1 MERQEMKSAIATI
14 LGTAAVG
21 MLKKHTGSRLR
32 LKKEPSAQ
40 VDLHFR
46 MRIPIKDDFDVYED
60 NDELDEI
67 ENELFNIKTE
77 DTGIEIKTINFEY
90 EDTNVIYLDL
100 TIELGQML
108 QSTKMIDLYKILQN
122 KVNELIRIVR
132 QFVDIKTS
140 KKKIKILSEDTIQQK
155 SFVKK
160 KDTIEDIY
168 TDQHWYETHTF
179 VKSRRP
185 MIEFD
190 VELSHPSELIV
201 NADTGE
207 VYDPSL
213 PSTSKL
219 RKR

>member
-1 MERQEMKSAIATI
+1 VNNSLPIIAGLIAT
-14 LGTAAVG
+14 G
-21 MLKKHTGSRLR
+21 MLKKHTGSRIR
-32 LKKEPSAQ
+32 LKSEPSAE
-40 VDLHFR
+40 VNLHFK
-46 MRIPIKDDFDVYED
+46 MRIPIRDDFDVYED
-60 NDELDEI
+60 NDEIDEI
-67 ENELFNIKTE
+67 ENELWNIKTE
-77 DTGIEIKTINFEY
+77 ETGIEIKEINFEY
-90 EDTNVIYLDL
+90 EDTNVVYLNL

-122 KVNELIRIVR
+122 KVNEFIRIVR

-140 KKKIKILSEDTIQQK
+140 KRKIKILCEETIQQK

-168 TDQHWYETHTF
+168 TDQRWYERYTF

-185 MIEFD
+185 MVEFD
-190 VELSHPSELIV
+190 VELSTPSELIV

-207 VYDPSL
+207 IYEPSL
-213 PSTSKL
+213 PSKSKL